1 MITMHCGT
9 MIRAGTA
16 AIVLATFVGHAAA
29 QSPTVNRAV
38 VEGTITDLQQAMSS
52 GRLTSV
58 DLVRAHRARIAAYDQ
73 QGPTLNAMIRL
84 NPNAERDAAAFDRER
99 RAGRVRGPLHG
110 IPVVIKDN
118 YDTFDMPTSGSSL
131 ALASLHP
138 ADDAFI
144 VRKLREAGAVILG
157 KTNMHELAAGI
168 TSISS
173 LGGQTRNPYDPRRC
187 PGGSSG
193 GTGAAVAASFAVVG
207 WGSDTCGSIRIPSAY
222 GSLFGLRPT
231 SGLVSRDGV
240 IPLSHTQDVIGP
252 LARTVTDLA
261 IALDI
266 TVGRDSAD
274 SVTKALDGRAAP
286 RFVES
291 LDRNALRGARL
302 GILRNYFTNI
312 DGDIA
317 DTVRAAA
324 RAMGGLGAEIIDV
337 TIADFDSLLAASSV
351 IGYEFKW
358 DLIDYLAR
366 VPNAPVTSLRQ
377 ILDEGMHHDAL
388 DATFRA
394 RDTVQARD
402 SDGYRRA
409 LVKQQTL
416 RTRLV
421 ALLDSLR
428 LDALVYPTMQ
438 RRPAMV
444 GDAQQGGT
452 CQLSSHSGLPALS
465 LPAGFTNDGLP
476 VALELL
482 GRPFTDTRLVA
493 MAFAF
498 EQAPGG
504 ARRRPPPTT
513 PSLVDGRA
521 PAIAAYTAR
530 VGSVSARLTYDAA
543 RSELQ
548 YDVRVAPEAV
558 ARSQAIVLRRTDVR
572 APVATARPM
581 RRVTYRLAGPGV
593 GAARGLVPLAEADRL
608 ALLDGRLSIVHV
620 TVDAPLGV
628 EAFFKPAGA
637 GP

>member
-38 VEGTITDLQQAMSS
+38 VEGTITDLQQAMTS
-52 GRLTSV
+52 GHLTSV

-131 ALASLHP
+131 VLASLHP

-144 VRKLREAGAVILG
+144 VRRLREAGAVILG

-337 TIADFDSLLAASSV
+337 TIADFDSLLAASSA

-409 LVKQQTL
+409 LAKQQTL

-465 LPAGFTNDGLP
+465 VPAGFTNDGLP

-504 ARRRPPPTT
+504 ARRHPPPTT
-513 PSLVDGRA
+513 PPLVDGRA

-548 YDVRVAPEAV
+548 YDVRVAPGAV
-558 ARSQAIVLRRTDVR
+558 ARSQAIVLRRTDAR

-593 GAARGLVPLAEADRL
+593 GAARGLVPLAGADRL

-637 GP
+637 RP